1 MLDELNAQG
10 QQAPVYRE
18 CSVCVLQCAR
28 WSNISFQSSN
38 TRCFIRLFFCKLQL
52 LFAASP
58 LIALAYVLMSAFE
71 SEEAEGN
78 KRKKKTDFQ
87 MDGHSE

>member
-1 MLDELNAQG
+1 MLDELNAKG
-10 QQAPVYRE
+10 PSTASAAY
-18 CSVCVLQCAR
+18 CSAR
-28 WSNISFQSSN
+28 WSNLSFQFAN
-38 TRCFIRLFFCKLQL
+38 TRCFIRLVVFELQL

-71 SEEAEGN
+71 SEEAEGK

>member
-1 MLDELNAQG
+1 MRLLRVQCS
-10 QQAPVYRE
+10 AP
-18 CSVCVLQCAR
+18 
-28 WSNISFQSSN
+28 WSIISFQSANS
-38 TRCFIRLFFCKLQL
+38 RYFIRLVVFKLQL

>member
-10 QQAPVYRE
+10 SSTA
-18 CSVCVLQCAR
+18 SAVLVGVLI
-28 WSNISFQSSN
+28 ISFQSAN
-38 TRCFIRLFFCKLQL
+38 TRCPFYSSPFLYQSQL

-71 SEEAEGN
+71 SEEAEGK